1 MAAQPIF
8 HPLPTLDHAL
18 SIFQALE
25 GEVGIAAVMECNNS
39 NRTAAGVAA
48 TLKKILKH
56 VTRAGVLDILAPSI
70 IKNRVWNQ

>member
-25 GEVGIAAVMECNNS
+25 GEVGIAAVMGAQQFQPNGGRS
-39 NRTAAGVAA
+39 RA
-48 TLKKILKH
+48 TRKKILKH
-56 VTRAGVLDILAPSI
+56 VTRASALGHLGAFDH
-70 IKNRVWNQ
+70 